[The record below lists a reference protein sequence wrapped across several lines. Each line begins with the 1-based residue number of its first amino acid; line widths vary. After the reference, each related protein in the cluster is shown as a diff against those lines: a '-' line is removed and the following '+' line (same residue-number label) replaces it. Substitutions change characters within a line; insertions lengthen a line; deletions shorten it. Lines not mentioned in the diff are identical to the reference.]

1 MPPQEMGRSEF
12 KLILGYIIN
21 EGQPELHEVLSERK
35 TTKIRKEGRKGGGEG
50 KKGKKKDRQTENQR
64 VIISIVSY
72 TGNSE
77 LEIHPG

>member
-1 MPPQEMGRSEF
+1 MGRSEF

-35 TTKIRKEGRKGGGEG
+35 TTKIRKEER
-50 KKGKKKDRQTENQR
+50 KKDRQTENQR

-72 TGNSE
+72 TGNPG